1 LSWLAALDAKAKKL
15 RPRALRSRLSDQ
27 ADMAKVVPVVLLLI
41 LSIAGPGVATLMVV
55 ESGWRAAW
63 RAGRAPSGALPR

>member
-15 RPRALRSRLSDQ
+15 CLRALWSRLSDQ
-27 ADMAKVVPVVLLLI
+27 ADMANVVLLLI